1 MKKRLLC
8 DVHEMSDEGS
18 DEYVLYSLATC
29 VAELNLLLVQIQ
41 EGSQSLNNSSCGSR
55 LKAIMAKTRDSIET
69 KLKLR
74 PQVEP

>member
-1 MKKRLLC
+1 VYAQC
-8 DVHEMSDEGS
+8 
-18 DEYVLYSLATC
+18 SLATC
-29 VAELNLLLVQIQ
+29 VAELNLLLVEIQ

-69 KLKLR
+69 KLKCS